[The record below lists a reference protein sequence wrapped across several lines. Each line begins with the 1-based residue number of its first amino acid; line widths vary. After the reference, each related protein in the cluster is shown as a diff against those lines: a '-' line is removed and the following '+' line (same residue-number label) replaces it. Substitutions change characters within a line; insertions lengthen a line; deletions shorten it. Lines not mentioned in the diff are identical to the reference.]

1 MKGIEERIK
10 REYENMKLPE
20 RDMAALV
27 KARIEEDRDNR
38 SANGK
43 KLMSGLAGR
52 IAAVAAILL
61 IVVCSSGTIYAA
73 VKGLTPGQMFT
84 MIWNGKVPERIQD
97 TISCEAVIIK
107 EKNTFE
113 NIEINP
119 VRVIGDV
126 RGLYVIL
133 EVVSNESEDIEMFR
147 EYDISYDEGGS
158 ASFSMQLLEKTD
170 NTSYIALNYIGGAD
184 GMDVAEN
191 GKIEISLRDW
201 CRYDGLDDGEPYILD
216 GDSGK
221 AENEYLIEKGEYSTV
236 ITYDY
241 ISDNIEIMKNDC
253 NYNVSALTVMMATKD
268 KKTYDSL
275 MENSDYLSVKLND
288 GSQVEGVVDY
298 SIENDGVYS
307 IICRMSV
314 PVEPE
319 NVVDF
324 KWEVYEND
332 KDN

>member
-10 REYENMKLPE
+10 REYENMKLPK

-27 KARIEEDRDNR
+27 KVRIEEDRDNR

-184 GMDVAEN
+184 GMDVAES

-241 ISDNIEIMKNDC
+241 ISDNIVIMKNDC

-324 KWEVYEND
+324 KWITRD
-332 KDN
+332 

>member
-27 KARIEEDRDNR
+27 KVRIEEDRDNR

-184 GMDVAEN
+184 GMDVAES

-241 ISDNIEIMKNDC
+241 ISDNIVIMKNDC

>member
-1 MKGIEERIK
+1 MKELEERIK
-10 REYENMKLPE
+10 KEYDNMKLPDT
-20 RDMAALV
+20 DMAALV
-27 KARIEEDRDNR
+27 KARIEEDRDKCLAKGIKR
-38 SANGK
+38 
-43 KLMSGLAGR
+43 MSGLAGR
-52 IAAVAAILL
+52 IAAVAATLL
-61 IVVCSSGTIYAA
+61 LVVCSSGTIYAV

-113 NIEINP
+113 NVEINP

-133 EVVSNESEDIEMFR
+133 EVTSNESEDIEMFR

-158 ASFSMQLLEKTD
+158 ASFSMQLLGKTD

-184 GMDVAEN
+184 GMDVAES
-191 GKIEISLRDW
+191 GKVEISLRDW

-216 GDSGK
+216 GYCGK
-221 AENEYLIEKGEYSTV
+221 AENEYLIKKGEYSTV

-241 ISDNIEIMKNDC
+241 ISDNIVIMKNDC
-253 NYNVSALTVMMATKD
+253 NYNVSALTVMMATTD

-275 MENSDYLSVKLND
+275 MENSDYLNVKLND
-288 GSQVEGVVDY
+288 GSEVEGVIDY

-324 KWEVYEND
+324 KWEVYENE

>member
-27 KARIEEDRDNR
+27 KVRIEEDRDNR

-184 GMDVAEN
+184 GMDVAES

-241 ISDNIEIMKNDC
+241 ISDNIVIMKNDC

-314 PVEPE
+314 PVETE

>member
-27 KARIEEDRDNR
+27 KVRIEEDRDNR

-241 ISDNIEIMKNDC
+241 ISDNIVIMKNDC